1 MNLSLTEKILS
12 TLRPLLGV
20 FQRVRMADWLVYT
33 LALMLLVWFM
43 APQQVPVLV
52 YKLALLAL
60 AAVTS
65 YWIDRSLFPY
75 ARPDVLLLGEDA
87 LDLEHADETSFLDLR
102 GAVSFSEAELSV
114 DAPLDMATNRERL
127 MLGAVCML
135 RRALIVGGAMLAV
148 SLGA

>member
-1 MNLSLTEKILS
+1 MNPSLADKFLSL
-12 TLRPLLGV
+12 LRRV
-20 FQRVRMADWLVYT
+20 QRVRMADWLLYS
-33 LALMLLVWFM
+33 LGLLLLVWFM
-43 APQQVPVLV
+43 APQQLPVVV

-87 LDLEHADETSFLDLR
+87 LELDHADETAFLDLR
-102 GAVSFSEAELSV
+102 GAVSFAETTLSV
-114 DAPLDMATNRERL
+114 AAPLDMATNRERL
-127 MLGAVCML
+127 MLGAACML